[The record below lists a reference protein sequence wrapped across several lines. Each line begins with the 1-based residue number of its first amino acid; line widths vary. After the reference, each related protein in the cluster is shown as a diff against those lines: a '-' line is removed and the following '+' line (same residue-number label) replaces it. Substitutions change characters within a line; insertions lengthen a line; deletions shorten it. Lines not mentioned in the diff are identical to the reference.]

1 MAVVRPHRRTPVWLP
16 VALLA
21 GAIVLA
27 ALLVAAWLSFRR
39 PAAGTA
45 DVSTTAARIA
55 TELDV
60 VALSLYTDD
69 TVREGA
75 ILQPEEFAAAQSA
88 VRRARTQWD
97 EIRAQVEPTQRARI
111 DDLFQRL
118 DDAIAAHAPASEVQA
133 LISELQ
139 AALRSLSAR
148 SARSSPTG

>member
-1 MAVVRPHRRTPVWLP
+1 MAVVRPRRRAPVWLP

-21 GAIVLA
+21 GGIVLA
-27 ALLVAAWLSFRR
+27 ALIVAAWLSFRR
-39 PAAGTA
+39 PTA
-45 DVSTTAARIA
+45 ETAEVTTTASRIA

-69 TVREGA
+69 TVRGGA

-97 EIRAQVEPTQRARI
+97 EIRVHVEPTQRARI

-118 DDAIAAHAPASEVQA
+118 DVAIAAHAPASEVQA
-133 LISELQ
+133 LVAELQ
-139 AALRSLSAR
+139 AALRSLSVG
-148 SARSSPTG
+148 SARSSPAG